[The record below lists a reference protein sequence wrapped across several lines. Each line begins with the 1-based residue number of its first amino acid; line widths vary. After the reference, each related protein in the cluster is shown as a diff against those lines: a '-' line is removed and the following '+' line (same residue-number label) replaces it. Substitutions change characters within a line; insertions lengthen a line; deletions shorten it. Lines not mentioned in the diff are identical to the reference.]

1 MFDPA
6 VHTVVSWLGTYFVHS
21 SVLIGGVWAF
31 TRFLPLDSLTRSLL
45 WKMSLVGGLFT
56 ATLQTGLGVEPLLGS
71 MHVEAG
77 SLAPGEPPLAPD
89 TATAPPPPQV
99 VELAAPVMMPQLH
112 GCVGCE
118 PQVVMVSDEGVT
130 AVFAA
135 PAHVRID
142 HAVFVEPAAVIE
154 PAMLGAPTTAPP
166 MMAPMVPPA
175 PPLAPGAPPAGESQ
189 AGLTAWIFAGL
200 FGLGAAASLG
210 RLGMTAVRLR
220 RGLRGRTPL
229 RQGPLRERLLRLMA
243 HVRVPQD
250 SVRLTMSERVGSP
263 MALASRE
270 IVVPAR
276 AHGLAP
282 RQQEAMLAH
291 ELAHVLR
298 RDPAWQVLASVLEAA
313 LFFQPLN
320 RVARRGMQEA
330 AEELCDD
337 WAVRHTGSGLHL
349 ARCLT
354 EVAQWPGGTDM
365 AGKFASP
372 MAGKSSLL
380 VRRVER
386 LLDARERERGRWA
399 RRWRG
404 LLGAGL
410 LAMVGLGA
418 PGLSLSVARAEVP
431 EPPVAPDPELM
442 PEPVFASAAP
452 EAATVLGVAPTMPST
467 TALGAWTPP
476 PTTALGAWTT
486 PPTPTMLGVA
496 PTPPT
501 PPEVVADP
509 RSVKQRRALR
519 KAERHERKATELR
532 EQGRPGSS
540 VQVFVPEVKYVVPPP
555 SLRVPGPP
563 GPPHAVGPV
572 RPVPPTP
579 PSPPSPPAFRIAV
592 EHDHDDDDDDSCS
605 DEHGGS
611 QRRVVVV
618 PRVSEKLVREGGKL
632 AVQAKVIDAKQL
644 RDLERAAAA
653 IAKQASKLD
662 AAKIEELKRRAEALA
677 RRAPELSPQQLA
689 ELAGRAE
696 KIAAEVERKVEHL
709 DLAGLTDALE
719 HLDVDG
725 IADEVE
731 REVSRSL
738 RASAGER
745 ARAQAELQREQ
756 RRLER
761 DHKRVVEDAKR
772 IQREAQRDAQH
783 EARRVERERLQ
794 IEAEGRRIQAEGRRA
809 EAEARRA
816 GEEAKRVQKARVRA
830 GEAVRREVERA
841 LRDGVIDAEEQRRI
855 EEAARKAG
863 E

>member
-1 MFDPA
+1 MLDPAASLADPA

-21 SVLIGGVWAF
+21 TVLIGGVWAF
-31 TRFLPLDSLTRSLL
+31 NRFLPLDSLTRSLL

-56 ATLQTGLGVEPLLGS
+56 ATLQTGLGVEPLFGS
-71 MHVEAG
+71 VNVEAG
-77 SLAPGEPPLAPD
+77 SLAPGEPPLAPA
-89 TATAPPPPQV
+89 TAIAPPPPPVHAMAMPVAVPQV
-99 VELAAPVMMPQLH
+99 HA
-112 GCVGCE
+112 CVGCE
-118 PQVVMVSDEGVT
+118 PQVLVVSDEGVT

-135 PAHVRID
+135 PAHVRVE
-142 HAVFVEPAAVIE
+142 HAAFLEPVILGDSTAYPEPALM
-154 PAMLGAPTTAPP
+154 PAAAL
-166 MMAPMVPPA
+166 PA
-175 PPLAPGAPPAGESQ
+175 PPTPPLVTAAPGARESEAG
-189 AGLTAWIFAGL
+189 AAAWIFAGL
-200 FGLGAAASLG
+200 IALGATASLG
-210 RLGMTAVRLR
+210 RLGVTAIRLR

-229 RQGPLRERLLRLMA
+229 RQGPLRERLARLMA

-354 EVAQWPGGTDM
+354 EVAQWPGRTDL

-386 LLDARERERGRWA
+386 LLDARTRERGRWA

-404 LLGAGL
+404 LLGAAL

-431 EPPVAPDPELM
+431 EPPVPPDPPELM
-442 PEPVFASAAP
+442 PEPTFVSAAP
-452 EAATVLGVAPTMPST
+452 GAPPTTVLGAAPVPPMPPTTVLGV
-467 TALGAWTPP
+467 
-476 PTTALGAWTT
+476 
-486 PPTPTMLGVA
+486 
-496 PTPPT
+496 PPT
-501 PPEVVADP
+501 PPMATAFGAAPSTPAAAPGTVGSLTA
-509 RSVKQRRALR
+509 KQRRALR
-519 KAERHERKATELR
+519 RAERHEQKAVELR
-532 EQGRPGSS
+532 VHEVPPASS
-540 VQVFVPEVKYVVPPP
+540 VHVFVPENHVVPAPKLHVMPVPP
-555 SLRVPGPP
+555 TPP
-563 GPPHAVGPV
+563 PPHARFSVP
-572 RPVPPTP
+572 PTPPTP
-579 PSPPSPPAFRIAV
+579 PSPPAYRFAV
-592 EHDHDDDDDDSCS
+592 ASDDDDDDDADDDSCS
-605 DEHGGS
+605 GDYGVYHG
-611 QRRVVVV
+611 QVVVG
-618 PRVSEKLVREGGKL
+618 PRAEKLVREGAKM
-632 AVQAKVIDAKQL
+632 AVKAKVIDAKQL

-662 AAKIEELKRRAEALA
+662 AAKIEALKARAEALA

-689 ELAGRAE
+689 ELAGRAG

-709 DLAGLTDALE
+709 DLAGLADALE
-719 HLDVDG
+719 DLDVDG
-725 IADEVE
+725 IAEEVE
-731 REVSRSL
+731 REVERSL
-738 RASAGER
+738 RASGHGRDWTAAEAQR
-745 ARAQAELQREQ
+745 AAMREQ
-756 RRLER
+756 RRAER
-761 DHKRVVEDAKR
+761 EHDMGQREV
-772 IQREAQRDAQH
+772 QREARAEQ
-783 EARRVERERLQ
+783 RRVDRERLQ
-794 IEAEGRRIQAEGRRA
+794 V

-816 GEEAKRVQKARVRA
+816 QAEGRRVAEEARRVQRARARA

-841 LRDGVIDAEEQRRI
+841 LRDNVIDAEEQRRI
-855 EEAARKAG
+855 EDAARKAG
-863 E
+863 EAG

>member
-1 MFDPA
+1 MLDPAASLAGPA
-6 VHTVVSWLGTYFVHS
+6 VHTMVSWLGTYFVHS

-71 MHVEAG
+71 VHVEAG
-77 SLAPGEPPLAPD
+77 SLAPAEVAPAPA
-89 TATAPPPPQV
+89 TAIAPPPPQV
-99 VELAAPVMMPQLH
+99 VEFAAPVMRPQLH
-112 GCVGCE
+112 GCAGCE
-118 PQVVMVSDEGVT
+118 PQVMMLSDEGVT

-135 PAHVRID
+135 PAHVRIE
-142 HAVFVEPAAVIE
+142 HAALVEPVAMIE
-154 PAMLGAPTTAPP
+154 PAVFAAPAIVPAMAPP
-166 MMAPMVPPA
+166 GPPA
-175 PPLAPGAPPAGESQ
+175 PPIAAPAPPVESQ
-189 AGLTAWIFAGL
+189 AGVAAWVFAAL
-200 FGLGAAASLG
+200 FGLGATASLG
-210 RLGMTAVRLR
+210 RLGVTAIRLR

-229 RQGPLRERLLRLMA
+229 RQGPLRERLQRLMA

-263 MALASRE
+263 MALANRE

-354 EVAQWPGGTDM
+354 EVAQWPGRSDL

-404 LLGAGL
+404 LLGAAL
-410 LAMVGLGA
+410 LATVGLGA

-431 EPPVAPDPELM
+431 EPPVPADPPELM
-442 PEPVFASAAP
+442 PEPVFAAMPAAP
-452 EAATVLGVAPTMPST
+452 TTVLGVAPTPP
-467 TALGAWTPP
+467 AP
-476 PTTALGAWTT
+476 PTTVLGA
-486 PPTPTMLGVA
+486 PPTPPMAAMPGVA
-496 PTPPT
+496 PTPPAPSEAVDGSPT
-501 PPEVVADP
+501 A
-509 RSVKQRRALR
+509 KQRRAVR
-519 KAERHERKATELR
+519 KAERHERKAAELR
-532 EQGRPGSS
+532 EQGQPGSS
-540 VQVFVPEVKYVVPPP
+540 VQVFVPTPNYVLRAPGLRVGPPP
-555 SLRVPGPP
+555 PP
-563 GPPHAVGPV
+563 PPPHAVGPV
-572 RPVPPTP
+572 PPVPPTP
-579 PSPPSPPAFRIAV
+579 PAPPAPPAYRFTV
-592 EHDHDDDDDDSCS
+592 DDDDEHDDDSCA
-605 DEHGGS
+605 DDHGAS
-611 QRRVVVV
+611 RRHVVVV
-618 PRVSEKLVREGGKL
+618 PRVPEKLLREGGKA
-632 AVQAKVIDAKQL
+632 AVQAKVIDARQL

-677 RRAPELSPQQLA
+677 RRAPELSSQQLA
-689 ELAGRAE
+689 ELTGRAE

-709 DLAGLTDALE
+709 DLSGLADALE

-731 REVSRSL
+731 REVERSL
-738 RASAGER
+738 RASAREHG
-745 ARAQAELQREQ
+745 RAQAEAERELRRAERERQRA
-756 RRLER
+756 L
-761 DHKRVVEDAKR
+761 EDAR
-772 IQREAQRDAQH
+772 RVQREAQR
-783 EARRVERERLQ
+783 EALSEQRRVDRERLQ
-794 IEAEGRRIQAEGRRA
+794 VEAEGRRVQ
-809 EAEARRA
+809 AEARRA
-816 GEEAKRVQKARVRA
+816 AEEAKRVQRARIRA
-830 GEAVRREVERA
+830 GEAVRREVDLA

-863 E
+863 G

>member
-21 SVLIGGVWAF
+21 SVLIGGTWAF

-71 MHVEAG
+71 VHVEAG

-89 TATAPPPPQV
+89 TAIAPPPPQV
-99 VELAAPVMMPQLH
+99 VEVAAPVMMPELH

-118 PQVVMVSDEGVT
+118 PQVVMISDAGVT

-135 PAHVRID
+135 PANVRID
-142 HAVFVEPAAVIE
+142 HAAFVTSAAMIE
-154 PAMLGAPTTAPP
+154 PAMSGAPTSAPP
-166 MMAPMVPPA
+166 MMAPMVPSA

-189 AGLTAWIFAGL
+189 AGWTAWLFAGL

-210 RLGMTAVRLR
+210 RLGVTAMRLR

-354 EVAQWPGGTDM
+354 EVAQWPGGSDM

-404 LLGAGL
+404 LLGAAL

-418 PGLSLSVARAEVP
+418 PGLSLSIARAEVP
-431 EPPVAPDPELM
+431 EPPVPPDPELM
-442 PEPVFASAAP
+442 PEPVFASATP
-452 EAATVLGVAPTMPST
+452 EPATVLGVAPP
-467 TALGAWTPP
+467 TA

-486 PPTPTMLGVA
+486 PPGAWTTPPGAWTTPPAPTMLGVA

-501 PPEVVADP
+501 PPEAVADP
-509 RSVKQRRALR
+509 RTAKQRRAQR
-519 KAERHERKATELR
+519 QAERHERKATELR

-540 VQVFVPEVKYVVPPP
+540 VQVFVPQVNYVVPSP
-555 SLRVPGPP
+555 SLRVP

-572 RPVPPTP
+572 PPTP
-579 PSPPSPPAFRIAV
+579 PTPPMPPSPPAFRIAV

-611 QRRVVVV
+611 HRRVVVV

-632 AVQAKVIDAKQL
+632 AVQAKVIDARQL

-719 HLDVDG
+719 HLDVDN

-738 RASAGER
+738 RASADER
-745 ARAQAELQREQ
+745 GRAQAEQQREQ

-761 DHKRVVEDAKR
+761 EHRRVVEDAR
-772 IQREAQRDAQH
+772 QIQREAQREAQS
-783 EARRVERERLQ
+783 EARRAERERLQ
-794 IEAEGRRIQAEGRRA
+794 IEAEGRRTQAEGRRA

-816 GEEAKRVQKARVRA
+816 GEEAKRVQKARARA

-855 EEAARKAG
+855 EAATRKAG